1 MIDEESESEN
11 EKVYSQLELYDMV
24 AIIISPSAGTR
35 ANSSGE
41 THTSTCKS

>member
-24 AIIISPSAGTR
+24 AVIMSPSAGKR
-35 ANSSGE
+35 VNSCGE
-41 THTSTCKS
+41 THTSTCKG